1 MHVPSSHSHAQGLGL
16 LFCGDVPG
24 CPWAEAQET
33 HFSGGCPK
41 YEFIMFTWETGMS
54 GIFQKGNRKAVKG
67 LWCSH
72 QALGNSQPQLS
83 QESGC

>member
-1 MHVPSSHSHAQGLGL
+1 MSPLLTLVPRGWGFCSAEMCLAALGL
-16 LFCGDVPG
+16 RGKKLISPVGALSTSF
-24 CPWAEAQET
+24 
-33 HFSGGCPK
+33 
-41 YEFIMFTWETGMS
+41 WETGMS
-54 GIFQKGNRKAVKG
+54 GIFQEGNRKAVKG